1 MSPSFEELV
10 ELYNTK
16 FKPAYAD
23 LVGYIGDRPYDIL
36 VELENTLSHIFVSL
50 DSDVP
55 EEVREDNIR
64 KAYNHLIR
72 ATLDCYKLLWVRL
85 DEEIEKIFWSDVD
98 MLALTISEEEFLR
111 LRAQFKEK
119 AIEARRRE
127 LNGVGKD
134 PLQSI
139 RDYREVVEIGM
150 KIINSIDHN
159 KKRRAWRFRLRSKRW
174 EILLAL
180 LLGFVSGILA
190 NIVYNKFFCC
200 VFKLN
205 NSSFDFSYTP
215 FDFPKWKKSF
225 RFSIFIDYF

>member
-1 MSPSFEELV
+1 MSLSFEELV
-10 ELYNTK
+10 EIYNTK

-64 KAYNHLIR
+64 KAYNHIIR

-85 DEEIEKIFWSDVD
+85 DEEIEKIFGSDVD

-150 KIINSIDHN
+150 KIVKSIDEN
-159 KKRRAWRFRLRSKRW
+159 KKKRAWKFRLRSKWW
-174 EILLAL
+174 ELGLAF
-180 LLGFVSGILA
+180 LLGVVSGVFA
-190 NIVYNKFFCC
+190 NVIYNRFFT
-200 VFKLN
+200 
-205 NSSFDFSYTP
+205 S
-215 FDFPKWKKSF
+215 
-225 RFSIFIDYF
+225 